1 MTISACKAT
10 EGKSKC
16 VLRHNCER
24 YKNHLDAVGK
34 TQSYIKPVFPGE
46 GSVCNNYKPIQK

>member
-46 GSVCNNYKPIQK
+46 GSVCLNYKPIQK